1 MGFEDVLEMMLSMLN
16 DYDITGYAEE
26 DLYLEVGVRVN
37 IVLAKAMLEDITFD
51 IEYSDFNRDLT
62 LYEANILAHG
72 LIMQWL
78 YPKVHNTEVLEAQLT
93 NKEFTA
99 FSNANRINAMIQLQR
114 NAQEEF
120 YYLVNNYDFYNQKLA
135 WQEESD
141 N

>member
-1 MGFEDVLEMMLSMLN
+1 MGFENVLEMMLSMLN
-16 DYDITGYAEE
+16 DYDITGYTEE
-26 DLYLEVGVRVN
+26 DLCLEVGIRVN
-37 IVLAKAMLEDITFD
+37 IVLAKAMIEDLLFDSEFLEF
-51 IEYSDFNRDLT
+51 SRDLT

>member
-16 DYDITGYAEE
+16 DYDITGYTDN

-37 IVLAKAMLEDITFD
+37 IVLAKAMLDD
-51 IEYSDFNRDLT
+51 IEFDAEFSEFSRDLT

-72 LIMQWL
+72 LLMQWL

-99 FSNANRINAMIQLQR
+99 FSNANRINSMIQLQR

-120 YYLVNNYDFYNQKLA
+120 YYLVSNYDFMKQKKE
-135 WQEESD
+135 WQEDD

>member
-16 DYDITGYAEE
+16 DYDITGYTDN

-37 IVLAKAMLEDITFD
+37 IVLAKAMIEDIEFD
-51 IEYSDFNRDLT
+51 AEFSEFSRDLT

-72 LIMQWL
+72 LLMQWL

-99 FSNANRINAMIQLQR
+99 FSNANRINSMIQLQR

-120 YYLVNNYDFYNQKLA
+120 YYLVSNYDFMKQKKE
-135 WQEESD
+135 WQED
-141 N
+141 GN

>member
-16 DYDITGYAEE
+16 DYDITGYTDN
-26 DLYLEVGVRVN
+26 DLYLEVGIRVN
-37 IVLAKAMLEDITFD
+37 IVLAKAMLDD
-51 IEYSDFNRDLT
+51 IEFDAEFSEFSRDLT

-72 LIMQWL
+72 LLMQWL

-99 FSNANRINAMIQLQR
+99 FSNANRINSMIQLQR

-120 YYLVNNYDFYNQKLA
+120 YYLVSNYDFMKQKKE
-135 WQEESD
+135 WQED
-141 N
+141 GN

>member
-1 MGFEDVLEMMLSMLN
+1 MGFENVLEMMLSMLN
-16 DYDITGYAEE
+16 DYDIIGYTEE
-26 DLYLEVGVRVN
+26 DLYLEVGIRVN
-37 IVLAKAMLEDITFD
+37 IVLAKAMIEDLLFDSEFLEF
-51 IEYSDFNRDLT
+51 SRDLT
-62 LYEANILAHG
+62 LCEANILAHG

>member
-16 DYDITGYAEE
+16 DYDITGYTDN

-37 IVLAKAMLEDITFD
+37 IVLAKAMLDD
-51 IEYSDFNRDLT
+51 IEFDAEFSEFSRDLT

-72 LIMQWL
+72 LLMQWL

-99 FSNANRINAMIQLQR
+99 FSNANRINSMIQLQR

-120 YYLVNNYDFYNQKLA
+120 YYLISNYDFMKQKKE
-135 WQEESD
+135 WQED
-141 N
+141 GN

>member
-1 MGFEDVLEMMLSMLN
+1 MILPGF
-16 DYDITGYAEE
+16 
-26 DLYLEVGVRVN
+26 
-37 IVLAKAMLEDITFD
+37 
-51 IEYSDFNRDLT
+51 
-62 LYEANILAHG
+62 AHG

>member
-1 MGFEDVLEMMLSMLN
+1 MGFENVLEMMLSMLN
-16 DYDITGYAEE
+16 DYDITGYTDK

-37 IVLAKAMLEDITFD
+37 IVLAKAMLDD
-51 IEYSDFNRDLT
+51 IEFDAEFSEFNRDLT

-72 LIMQWL
+72 LLMQWL

-99 FSNANRINAMIQLQR
+99 FSNANRINSMIQLQR

-120 YYLVNNYDFYNQKLA
+120 YYLVSNYDFMKQKKE
-135 WQEESD
+135 WQED
-141 N
+141 GN

>member
-16 DYDITGYAEE
+16 DDDITGYTDN
-26 DLYLEVGVRVN
+26 DLYLEVGIRVN
-37 IVLAKAMLEDITFD
+37 IVLAKAMLDD
-51 IEYSDFNRDLT
+51 IEFDAEFSEFSRDLT

-72 LIMQWL
+72 LLMQWL

-99 FSNANRINAMIQLQR
+99 FSNANRINSMIQLQR

-120 YYLVNNYDFYNQKLA
+120 YYLVSNYDFMKQKKE
-135 WQEESD
+135 WQED
-141 N
+141 GN

>member
-16 DYDITGYAEE
+16 DYDITGYTDN
-26 DLYLEVGVRVN
+26 DLYLEVGIRVN
-37 IVLAKAMLEDITFD
+37 IVLAKAMLDD
-51 IEYSDFNRDLT
+51 IEFDTEFSEFSRDLT

-72 LIMQWL
+72 LLMQWL

-99 FSNANRINAMIQLQR
+99 FSNANRINSMIQLQR

-120 YYLVNNYDFYNQKLA
+120 YYLVSNYDFMKQKKE
-135 WQEESD
+135 WQED
-141 N
+141 GN

>member
-1 MGFEDVLEMMLSMLN
+1 MGFENVLEMMLSMLN
-16 DYDITGYAEE
+16 DYDITGYTDK

-37 IVLAKAMLEDITFD
+37 IVLAKAMLDD
-51 IEYSDFNRDLT
+51 IEFDVEYSEFSRDLT

-99 FSNANRINAMIQLQR
+99 FSNANRINSMIQLQR

-120 YYLVNNYDFYNQKLA
+120 YYLVSNYDFMKQKKE
-135 WQEESD
+135 WQED
-141 N
+141 GN

>member
-16 DYDITGYAEE
+16 DYDITGYTDN

-37 IVLAKAMLEDITFD
+37 IVLAKAMLDD
-51 IEYSDFNRDLT
+51 IEFDAEFLEFSRDLT

-72 LIMQWL
+72 LLMQWL

-99 FSNANRINAMIQLQR
+99 FSNANRINSMIQLQR

-120 YYLVNNYDFYNQKLA
+120 YYLVSNYDFMKQKKE
-135 WQEESD
+135 WQEDD

>member
-16 DYDITGYAEE
+16 DYDITGYTDN

-37 IVLAKAMLEDITFD
+37 IVLAKAMLDD
-51 IEYSDFNRDLT
+51 IEFDAEFSEFSRDLT

-72 LIMQWL
+72 LLMQWL

-99 FSNANRINAMIQLQR
+99 FSNANRINSMIQLQR

-120 YYLVNNYDFYNQKLA
+120 YYLVSNYDFMKQKKE
-135 WQEESD
+135 WQED
-141 N
+141 GN

>member
-1 MGFEDVLEMMLSMLN
+1 MGFENVLEMMLSMLN
-16 DYDITGYAEE
+16 DYDIIGYTEE
-26 DLYLEVGVRVN
+26 DLYLEVGIRVN
-37 IVLAKAMLEDITFD
+37 IVLAKAMIEDLLFDSEFLEF
-51 IEYSDFNRDLT
+51 SRDLT

>member
-1 MGFEDVLEMMLSMLN
+1 MGFENVLEMMLSMLN
-16 DYDITGYAEE
+16 DYDITDYTDK

-37 IVLAKAMLEDITFD
+37 IVLAKAMLDD
-51 IEYSDFNRDLT
+51 IEFDAEFSEFSRDLT

-72 LIMQWL
+72 LLMQWL

-99 FSNANRINAMIQLQR
+99 FSNANRINSMIQLQR

-120 YYLVNNYDFYNQKLA
+120 YYLVSNYDFMKQKKE
-135 WQEESD
+135 WQED
-141 N
+141 GN

>member
-16 DYDITGYAEE
+16 DYDITGYTDN
-26 DLYLEVGVRVN
+26 DLYLEVGIRVN
-37 IVLAKAMLEDITFD
+37 IVLAKAMLDD
-51 IEYSDFNRDLT
+51 IEFDAEFSEFSRDLT

-120 YYLVNNYDFYNQKLA
+120 YYLVSNYDFMKQKKE
-135 WQEESD
+135 WQED
-141 N
+141 GN

>member
-16 DYDITGYAEE
+16 DYDITGYTEE
-26 DLYLEVGVRVN
+26 DLYLEVGIRVN
-37 IVLAKAMLEDITFD
+37 IVLAKAMIEDLLFDSEFLEF
-51 IEYSDFNRDLT
+51 SRDLT

>member
-1 MGFEDVLEMMLSMLN
+1 MGFENVLEMMLSMLN
-16 DYDITGYAEE
+16 DYDITGYTEE
-26 DLYLEVGVRVN
+26 DLYLEVGIRVN
-37 IVLAKAMLEDITFD
+37 IVLAKAMIEDLLFDSEFLEF
-51 IEYSDFNRDLT
+51 SRDLT

>member
-1 MGFEDVLEMMLSMLN
+1 MGFENVLEMMLSMLN
-16 DYDITGYAEE
+16 DYDITDYTDK

-37 IVLAKAMLEDITFD
+37 IVLAKAMLDD
-51 IEYSDFNRDLT
+51 IEFDTEFSEFSRDLT

-99 FSNANRINAMIQLQR
+99 FSNANRINSMIQLQR

-120 YYLVNNYDFYNQKLA
+120 YYLVSNYDFMKQKKE
-135 WQEESD
+135 WQED
-141 N
+141 GN

>member
-16 DYDITGYAEE
+16 DYDITGYTDN

-37 IVLAKAMLEDITFD
+37 IVLAKAMLDNIEFD
-51 IEYSDFNRDLT
+51 AEFSEFSRDLT

-72 LIMQWL
+72 LLMQWL

-99 FSNANRINAMIQLQR
+99 FSNANRINSMIQLQR

-120 YYLVNNYDFYNQKLA
+120 YYLVSNYDFMKQKKE
-135 WQEESD
+135 WQED
-141 N
+141 GN

>member
-1 MGFEDVLEMMLSMLN
+1 MGFENVLEMMLTMLN
-16 DYDITGYAEE
+16 DYDITGYTEE
-26 DLYLEVGVRVN
+26 DLYLEVGIRVN
-37 IVLAKAMLEDITFD
+37 IVLAKAMIEDLLFDSEFLEF
-51 IEYSDFNRDLT
+51 SRDLT

>member
-1 MGFEDVLEMMLSMLN
+1 MGFENVLEMMLSMLN
-16 DYDITGYAEE
+16 DYDITGYTEE
-26 DLYLEVGVRVN
+26 DLYLEVGIRVN
-37 IVLAKAMLEDITFD
+37 IVLAKAMIEDLLFDSEFLEF
-51 IEYSDFNRDLT
+51 SRDLT

-120 YYLVNNYDFYNQKLA
+120 YYLVSNYDFMKQKKE
-135 WQEESD
+135 WQED
-141 N
+141 GN

>member
-16 DYDITGYAEE
+16 DYDITDYTDN
-26 DLYLEVGVRVN
+26 DLYLEVGIRVN
-37 IVLAKAMLEDITFD
+37 IVLAKAMLDD
-51 IEYSDFNRDLT
+51 IEFDAEFSEFSRDLT

-72 LIMQWL
+72 LLMQWL

-99 FSNANRINAMIQLQR
+99 FSNANRINSMIQLQR

-120 YYLVNNYDFYNQKLA
+120 YYLVSNYDFMKQKKE
-135 WQEESD
+135 WQED
-141 N
+141 GN

>member
-16 DYDITGYAEE
+16 DYDITGYTDN

-37 IVLAKAMLEDITFD
+37 IVLAKAMLDD
-51 IEYSDFNRDLT
+51 IEFDTEFSEFSRDLT

-72 LIMQWL
+72 LLMQWL

-99 FSNANRINAMIQLQR
+99 FSNANRINSMIQLQR

-120 YYLVNNYDFYNQKLA
+120 YYLVSNYDFMKQKKE
-135 WQEESD
+135 WQED
-141 N
+141 GN

>member
-1 MGFEDVLEMMLSMLN
+1 MGFENVLEMMLSMLN
-16 DYDITGYAEE
+16 DYDITEYTEE
-26 DLYLEVGVRVN
+26 DLYLEVGIRVN
-37 IVLAKAMLEDITFD
+37 IVLAKAMIEDLLFDSEFLEF
-51 IEYSDFNRDLT
+51 SRDLT

>member
-16 DYDITGYAEE
+16 DYDITGYTDN
-26 DLYLEVGVRVN
+26 DLYLEVGIRVN
-37 IVLAKAMLEDITFD
+37 IVLAKAMLDD
-51 IEYSDFNRDLT
+51 IEFDAEFSEFSRDLT

-72 LIMQWL
+72 LLMQWL

-120 YYLVNNYDFYNQKLA
+120 YYLVSNYDFMKQKKA
-135 WQEESD
+135 WQEDD

>member
-16 DYDITGYAEE
+16 DYDITGYTDN

-37 IVLAKAMLEDITFD
+37 IVLAKAMLDD
-51 IEYSDFNRDLT
+51 IEFDAEFSEFSRDLT

-72 LIMQWL
+72 LLMQWL
-78 YPKVHNTEVLEAQLT
+78 YPKVHNTEVLETQLT

-99 FSNANRINAMIQLQR
+99 FSNANRINSMIQLQR

-120 YYLVNNYDFYNQKLA
+120 YYLVSNYDFMKQKKE
-135 WQEESD
+135 WQED
-141 N
+141 GN

>member
-1 MGFEDVLEMMLSMLN
+1 MGFENVLEMMLSMLN
-16 DYDITGYAEE
+16 DYDITDYTDK

-37 IVLAKAMLEDITFD
+37 IVLAKAMLDD
-51 IEYSDFNRDLT
+51 IEFDTEFSEFSRDLT

-72 LIMQWL
+72 LLMQWL

-99 FSNANRINAMIQLQR
+99 FSNANRINSMIQLQR

-120 YYLVNNYDFYNQKLA
+120 YYLVSNYDFMKQKKE
-135 WQEESD
+135 WQED
-141 N
+141 GN

>member
-1 MGFEDVLEMMLSMLN
+1 MGFENVLEMMLSMLN
-16 DYDITGYAEE
+16 DYDITGYTEE
-26 DLYLEVGVRVN
+26 DLYLEVGIRVN
-37 IVLAKAMLEDITFD
+37 IVLAKAMIEDLLFDSEFLEF
-51 IEYSDFNRDLT
+51 SRDLT

-120 YYLVNNYDFYNQKLA
+120 YYLVNNYDFYNQKLS